1 MESFIAEWG
10 KIAGLAGLALGVFL
24 ILFREVIRKNI
35 FASLTKKQS
44 YTIII
49 LILILVWSISV
60 YAIYLY
66 NMGESDSGDSSQ
78 VTVLVHGEKGKDEL
92 VLPNRGKVKLIYG
105 DASVIETINN
115 KGEATFK
122 QVPPAFFEENA
133 TVEILFLDP
142 EGEPYR
148 AKNPDSLYSLTKG
161 KYISLGVKLY
171 GLNSLRGVVKN
182 FETGEPV
189 DSVRVSVLGTE
200 TFSNQYGEYMLDIPK
215 EQQRK
220 FQTVR
225 ALKEGYQPFELSNV
239 PVQTEDELPISLKPK
254 SK

>member
-1 MESFIAEWG
+1 MESFITEWG
-10 KIAGLAGLALGVFL
+10 NIAGIAGIALGIFL
-24 ILFREVIRKNI
+24 LLFGEVIRKNI

-49 LILILVWSISV
+49 LILVLVWSISV

-66 NMGESDSGDSSQ
+66 SKGESAAKGSSQ

-92 VLPNRGKVKLIYG
+92 ILPNRGRVKLIYG
-105 DASVIETINN
+105 DANVVETINS

-122 QVPPAFFEENA
+122 QVPPAFFAENA
-133 TVEILFLDP
+133 TVEILFSDP

-148 AKNPDSLYSLTKG
+148 TINPDSLYTLTKG
-161 KYISLGVKLY
+161 KYISLSVKLF
-171 GLNSLRGVVKN
+171 GLNNLRGVVKD

-189 DSVRVSVLGTE
+189 DSVRISVLGTE
-200 TFSNQYGEYMLDIPK
+200 TFSNQYGEYVLEIPQ

-225 ALKEGYQPFELSNV
+225 ALKVGYQPFELSNV
-239 PVQTEDELPISLKPK
+239 PVQTENELPISLKPK

>member
-1 MESFIAEWG
+1 MESFITEWG

-35 FASLTKKQS
+35 FATLTKKQS

-49 LILILVWSISV
+49 LILVLVWSISV
-60 YAIYLY
+60 YSIYLY
-66 NMGESDSGDSSQ
+66 NNEGGPSGNSSQ
-78 VTVLVHGEKGKDEL
+78 VTVLVHGEKGKDQL
-92 VLPNRGKVKLIYG
+92 VLPNRGRVKLIYG
-105 DASVIETINN
+105 DANVVETINN

-122 QVPPAFFEENA
+122 QVPPAFFEKDA
-133 TVEILFLDP
+133 TVEILFTDP

-148 AKNPDSLYSLTKG
+148 AKNPDSVYMLTKG
-161 KYISLGVKLY
+161 KYISLEVKLF
-171 GLNSLRGVVKN
+171 GLNNLRGVVRD

-189 DSVRVSVLGTE
+189 DSVRVSILGLE
-200 TFSNQYGEYMLDIPK
+200 TFSNQYGEYTLDIPK

-225 ALKEGYQPFELSNV
+225 ALKKGYQPFELSKV
-239 PVQTEDELPISLKPK
+239 PVQTDDELPISLKPK
-254 SK
+254 QK

>member
-1 MESFIAEWG
+1 MEAFITEWG
-10 KIAGLAGLALGVFL
+10 KIAGLAGLALGVLL

-35 FASLTKKQS
+35 FAALTKKQS

-49 LILILVWSISV
+49 LILVLVWSISV

-66 NMGESDSGDSSQ
+66 NKGGSASGDSSQ

-92 VLPNRGKVKLIYG
+92 ILPNRGRVKLIYG
-105 DASVIETINN
+105 DANVVETINN

-122 QVPPAFFEENA
+122 QVPPTFFNENA
-133 TVEILFLDP
+133 TVEILFSDP

-148 AKNPDSLYSLTKG
+148 VENPDSLYFLTKG
-161 KYISLGVKLY
+161 KYISLAVKLF

-182 FETGEPV
+182 FKTREPV
-189 DSVRVSVLGTE
+189 DSVRISVLGTE
-200 TFSNQYGEYMLDIPK
+200 TFSNQYGEYVLDIPK
-215 EQQRK
+215 EHQRK

-225 ALKEGYQPFELSNV
+225 ALKEGYLPFELSNV